1 MGLSNYEQEII
12 KALAANDIR
21 TAKKWALLVLGEDK
35 TQKNRYFVNKY
46 KNILTSEGA
55 GIIELP
61 GNLKDI
67 LVCEDVS
74 LTFKEDRY
82 YVTEM
87 QEKIAKEIFKMANV
101 SQKLLEMQI
110 AYKNATL
117 LYGPPGVGKTMFG
130 KYIAYKIGLPFCYLN
145 FSKVVDSYM
154 GATSRNIAQAF
165 GYASTNPCVFM
176 LDEVDTISCNRE
188 KTSSGADRELGRVTV
203 TLMQEFDKLP
213 NDVIVI
219 AATNRIDVMD
229 KAFVSR
235 CSRKYEM
242 FSFTHEENKNMI
254 SKFLSSIN
262 MTIPN
267 AKIEQII
274 QTGADQRSIIGSV
287 IRFIA
292 HEIYEKSGS

>member
-1 MGLSNYEQEII
+1 MGLGNYEQEII

-21 TAKKWALLVLGEDK
+21 AAKKWALLALDEDK
-35 TQKNRYFVNKY
+35 TQKNRNFVNRY
-46 KNILTSEGA
+46 KNILTSEGV

-61 GNLKDI
+61 GDLKDI

-82 YVTEM
+82 YVTEW

-117 LYGPPGVGKTMFG
+117 LYGLPGVGKTVFG
-130 KYIAYKIGLPFCYLN
+130 KYIAHQMGLPFCYLN
-145 FSKVVDSYM
+145 FSKAVDSYM
-154 GATSRNIAQAF
+154 GATSRNISQAF
-165 GYASTNPCVFM
+165 SYASSNPCVFM

-229 KAFVSR
+229 KAFISR
-235 CSRKYEM
+235 CSQKYEM
-242 FSFTHEENKNMI
+242 FPFTPKENKNMI

-274 QTGADQRSIIGSV
+274 QTGMDQRSIMGDV

>member
-35 TQKNRYFVNKY
+35 TQKNRNFVNKY
-46 KNILTSEGA
+46 KNILTSEGV

-82 YVTEM
+82 YVTER

-101 SQKLLEMQI
+101 SQKLLEIQI

-117 LYGPPGVGKTMFG
+117 LYGLPGVGKTVFG
-130 KYIAYKIGLPFCYLN
+130 KYIAHQMGLPFCYLN

-154 GATSRNIAQAF
+154 GATSRNISRAF
-165 GYASTNPCVFM
+165 SYASSNPCVFM

-188 KTSSGADRELGRVTV
+188 KISSGADRELGRVTV

-229 KAFVSR
+229 KAFISR
-235 CSRKYEM
+235 CSQKYEM
-242 FSFTHEENKNMI
+242 FPFTPEENKNMI

-267 AKIEQII
+267 AKIEHII
-274 QTGADQRSIIGSV
+274 QTGMDQRSIMGDV

-292 HEIYEKSGS
+292 HEIYEKSVS